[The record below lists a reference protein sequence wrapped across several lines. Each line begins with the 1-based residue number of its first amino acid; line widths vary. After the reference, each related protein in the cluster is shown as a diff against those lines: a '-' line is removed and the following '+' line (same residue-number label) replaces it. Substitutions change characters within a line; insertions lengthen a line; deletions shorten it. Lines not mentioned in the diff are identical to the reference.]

1 MSLGVDLRLP
11 DWPEVPYLAK
21 DAVVSH
27 ANVKIVSAKVR
38 RVTILV
44 DFLRSEPSFR
54 LLDTGPLPSTE
65 RSCAGRG
72 LAPVVR
78 SADVSPQFL

>member
-1 MSLGVDLRLP
+1 MLVDTMSPGVDLRLP

-38 RVTILV
+38 HVTILV
-44 DFLRSEPSFR
+44 DFLK
-54 LLDTGPLPSTE
+54 
-65 RSCAGRG
+65 
-72 LAPVVR
+72 
-78 SADVSPQFL
+78 